1 VANALFVDSSAWIA
15 LASARDRRH
24 GEVDEAMREALLART
39 RLVTTNL
46 VLAEVQ
52 RWLLFR
58 AGPLPARA
66 ILARVEASPAVEL
79 TFATREHHTAA
90 LEWLEHLGDQRL
102 SYTDAVSFAVMR
114 AARCD
119 TALTFDRDFTVAGF
133 RRLPA

>member
-1 VANALFVDSSAWIA
+1 MANALFVDSSAWIA
-15 LASARDRRH
+15 LASTRDRRH
-24 GEVDEAMREALLART
+24 GEADEAMREALRART

-66 ILARVEASPAVEL
+66 ALARVEESPAVEIA
-79 TFATREHHTAA
+79 FATREHHMTA
-90 LEWLEHLGDQRL
+90 LEWLNRLSDQRL

-114 AARCD
+114 AERCD

-133 RRLPA
+133 RRLP

>member
-1 VANALFVDSSAWIA
+1 VAAALFVDSSAWIA
-15 LASARDRRH
+15 VASTRDRRH
-24 GEVDEAMREALLART
+24 GEADHAMREALQART

-66 ILARVEASPAVEL
+66 ALARIQASPSVEV
-79 TFATREHHTAA
+79 TFATRAHHVTA
-90 LEWLEHLGDQRL
+90 LGWLARLQDQRL

-114 AARCD
+114 ERRCD

-133 RRLPA
+133 RRVPS